1 MDSGL
6 EISCVAE
13 NIVGEDQASAEL
25 TVFCTY
31 VGFHTDLEA
40 KLHWQELFGV
50 FFGPSGC

>member
-6 EISCVAE
+6 WISCVAE

-31 VGFHTDLEA
+31 TGLHTAPEA
-40 KLHWQELFGV
+40 KLHGQQLFWV
-50 FFGPSGC
+50 

>member
-31 VGFHTDLEA
+31 VGLHTDLEA
-40 KLHWQELFGV
+40 KLSWQELF
-50 FFGPSGC
+50 